1 MRVGLALSDETR
13 TISQP
18 HLTLV
23 GLRERALLEAIARVV
38 HEQEVVGVVVGLPL
52 RMSGERG
59 PEAEGAAELGRM
71 IAAETGVEV
80 GFCDERLTT
89 RQAQKE
95 MLASGDSRQRRRQA
109 GDRVAAALL
118 LQTVLA
124 GGPVRPW

>member
-1 MRVGLALSDETR
+1 VRVGLAVSDETR

-18 HLTLV
+18 HSTLV
-23 GLRERALLEAIARVV
+23 GLAEPALLEAIARVV
-38 HEQEVVGVVVGLPL
+38 REQEVVGVVVGLPL

-59 PEAEGAAELGRM
+59 PEAEQAAELGRL
-71 IAAETGVEV
+71 IAAETGLAV

-89 RQAQKE
+89 RQAEKE
-95 MLASGDSRQRRRQA
+95 MLARGSSRQRRREA

-124 GGPVRPW
+124 GGRVLAW